1 MGYIKRKCDN
11 CGKEYFVCRACEKSG
26 SWKNVCCSRSCF
38 RELIRKKTEKE
49 KEEVVSSKE
58 EAKET
63 PSLVQET
70 EKVSDKV
77 VVDLNLEETKT
88 SIRLCWKTNRNVG
101 VVHRRKRVRTADFWP
116 FLPF

>member
-1 MGYIKRKCDN
+1 M
-11 CGKEYFVCRACEKSG
+11 
-26 SWKNVCCSRSCF
+26 CCSRSCF

-63 PSLVQET
+63 SSLVQET

-77 VVDLNLEETKT
+77 VVDLNLDGDENEYQVVLEDKPKRRRRT
-88 SIRLCWKTNRNVG
+88 SKKKSENG
-101 VVHRRKRVRTADFWP
+101 
-116 FLPF
+116 

>member
-49 KEEVVSSKE
+49 KGEVVSSKE
-58 EAKET
+58 KAEET
-63 PSLVQET
+63 SSLVQET

-77 VVDLNLEETKT
+77 VVDLNLDGDENEYQ
-88 SIRLCWKTNRNVG
+88 
-101 VVHRRKRVRTADFWP
+101 VVLEDKPKRKRRTSKKKSENG
-116 FLPF
+116 